1 MTLLLLVRHGT
12 TDQTGKRLYGRSPHV
27 HLSDAGLRQAE
38 TVAHRLAPVRPTA
51 LYTSPIERCAETAA
65 AIGEVC
71 RLEAVPDRRLEEID
85 YGRFTGRTFAALN
98 RTRLWR
104 RVHRVPSG
112 VRFPDGETLSEAQ
125 RRIVETLDE
134 LVERHP
140 RGRVVAVSHGDPICM
155 AVAHYAGLHIDMYM
169 RLQVSPG
176 SVSAVRVGDGP
187 PKILTL
193 NETGDLGELR
203 PPRR

>member
-1 MTLLLLVRHGT
+1 VTLLLLVRHGT

-27 HLSDAGLRQAE
+27 HLSEAGRRQAE
-38 TVAHRLAPVRPTA
+38 AVARRLAPVRPTA
-51 LYTSPIERCAETAA
+51 LYTSPIERCTETAA
-65 AIGEVC
+65 AIGETC
-71 RLEAVPDRRLEEID
+71 RLEAVPMPGLEEID

-104 RVHRVPSG
+104 RLHRVPSS
-112 VRFPDGETLSEAQ
+112 VRFPEGETLPEAQ
-125 RRIVETLDE
+125 RRIVTALDE

-140 RGRVVAVSHGDPICM
+140 RGRIVVVSHGDPICM
-155 AVAHYAGLHIDMYM
+155 AVAHYAGLHLDLYM

-187 PKILTL
+187 PKLLTL